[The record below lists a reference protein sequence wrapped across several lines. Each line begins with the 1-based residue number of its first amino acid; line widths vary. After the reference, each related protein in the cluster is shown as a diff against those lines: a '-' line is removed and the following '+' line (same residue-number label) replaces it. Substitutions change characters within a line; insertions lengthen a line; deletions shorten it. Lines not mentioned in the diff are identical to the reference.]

1 LRTLRS
7 GRIEFAA
14 KPYGHGTA
22 AAVERSNWFGF
33 GFHLQEGRRMNIE
46 SPAMPYNFADL
57 EPAISR
63 DTLVFHFLRH
73 QRVCFD
79 RMVAMVRGTELEP
92 LDLLELIRVTE
103 RNPAQHGLYRYAAEV
118 YNHNLY
124 WNSMHPRGGGPATGL
139 IGEQLRERFGSHE
152 RFVREFADAA
162 SAHFGSGWLWL
173 VWRAGTLEIV
183 TTSNAGTP
191 LVRGDVPLLA
201 LDLWEHAYYLDHQN
215 RRSAYVN
222 AFLEELVNWETA
234 SRTLA
239 ELGAGSET
247 RTAARARVAADTT
260 LSVGSLLMP

>member
-1 LRTLRS
+1 
-7 GRIEFAA
+7 
-14 KPYGHGTA
+14 
-22 AAVERSNWFGF
+22 
-33 GFHLQEGRRMNIE
+33 MNIE

-63 DTLVFHFLRH
+63 DTVVFHFLRH

-79 RMVAMVRGTELEP
+79 RMLAMVRGTELEP
-92 LDLLELIRVTE
+92 LDLVELIRVTE
-103 RNPAQHGLYRYAAEV
+103 RNPAQHVLYRFAAEV

-124 WNSMHPRGGGPATGL
+124 WNSMHPRGGGAATGL
-139 IGEQLRERFGSHE
+139 VGERLRERFGSHE
-152 RFVREFADAA
+152 RFVREFTDAA
-162 SAHFGSGWLWL
+162 GAHFGSGWLWL
-173 VWRAGTLEIV
+173 VWRAATGTLEIL

-215 RRSAYVN
+215 RRGAYVN

-239 ELGAGSET
+239 ELGAGSEL
-247 RTAARARVAADTT
+247 RTATRARAGAEAT
-260 LSVGSLLMP
+260 LNRGGLRIP